1 MAIIDL
7 YVASI
12 SIYVICII
20 VFVIITVIAHRKY
33 RDSDFLMGIAISGI
47 LNLLILLPLI
57 TIFFVVLSY
66 VFIFGYVFSFLLGYV
81 AGYFTKFFKRGL
93 ISGILGIFLSWLL
106 FGIFAPSGFLFF
118 YSLLYASLLI
128 IPTILFGAVGG
139 AIGGQIRENSENH
152 GNSEVTQTQ
161 KKETN

>member
-20 VFVIITVIAHRKY
+20 VFVIVVTKTHRKY
-33 RDSDFLMGIAISGI
+33 QDSDFLMGITISSI

-66 VFIFGYVFSFLLGYV
+66 VFILAYVFSFLFGYV
-81 AGYFTKFFKRGL
+81 AGYFTKFFNRGL
-93 ISGILGIFLSWLL
+93 ISGPPTTFSLSM
-106 FGIFAPSGFLFF
+106 
-118 YSLLYASLLI
+118 
-128 IPTILFGAVGG
+128 PTRCVMKAVRYYG
-139 AIGGQIRENSENH
+139 
-152 GNSEVTQTQ
+152 
-161 KKETN
+161 

>member
-1 MAIIDL
+1 MSIIDL

-20 VFVIITVIAHRKY
+20 VFVIVVTKTHRKY
-33 RDSDFLMGIAISGI
+33 QDSDFLMGITISSI

-66 VFIFGYVFSFLLGYV
+66 VFILAYVFSFLFGYV
-81 AGYFTKFFKRGL
+81 AGYFTKFFNRGL

-106 FGIFAPSGFLFF
+106 LGIFSPSGILFF
-118 YSLLYASLLI
+118 YSLLYACLLI

-139 AIGGQIRENSENH
+139 AIGGHFRERSENRST
-152 GNSEVTQTQ
+152 SEA
-161 KKETN
+161 